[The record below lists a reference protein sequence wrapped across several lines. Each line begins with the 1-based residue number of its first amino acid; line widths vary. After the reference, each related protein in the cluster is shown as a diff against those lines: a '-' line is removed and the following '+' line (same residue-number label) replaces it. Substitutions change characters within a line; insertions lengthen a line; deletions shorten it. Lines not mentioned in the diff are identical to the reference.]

1 MDRWI
6 DDIRLTWASLRSS
19 ADTSGWRGMPLVALG
34 ACDVRSALHFP
45 GGEEALLV
53 GFSGQATPSASL
65 LPQGVGFA
73 VERVDQ
79 EDDGKAWLALTRN
92 IHASLELFETMVGD
106 IVSALADARTT
117 DETRLMAV
125 FLGRIRAWQEFMRKG
140 SQGLGQ
146 EAEVGLVG
154 ELVVLCEILSA
165 GVPAEVALAGW
176 IGPLDG
182 PQDFHLGAGALEVK
196 ATVSASSFLAR
207 FGSLQQLD
215 DSHRSPIH
223 VAAVRLRASE
233 AGRNLPAFV
242 DATRRVAATDPEA
255 QRLLEERLLAAGYR
269 DVQADRYFRRFVVVE
284 CRTIEVGME
293 FPRLTAGTVP
303 SGLVWAT
310 YEVNLDAAPGVRG
323 DVATALK
330 SMGAV

>member
-1 MDRWI
+1 
-6 DDIRLTWASLRSS
+6 
-19 ADTSGWRGMPLVALG
+19 
-34 ACDVRSALHFP
+34 
-45 GGEEALLV
+45 
-53 GFSGQATPSASL
+53 
-65 LPQGVGFA
+65 
-73 VERVDQ
+73 
-79 EDDGKAWLALTRN
+79 
-92 IHASLELFETMVGD
+92 
-106 IVSALADARTT
+106 
-117 DETRLMAV
+117 
-125 FLGRIRAWQEFMRKG
+125 MRKG

-182 PQDFHLGAGALEVK
+182 PQDFHLGSGALEVK

-233 AGRNLPAFV
+233 AGRSLPAFV
-242 DATRRVAATDPEA
+242 EATRRVAAADTEA

-269 DVQADRYFRRFVVVE
+269 DVQAERYFRRFVVVE

-330 SMGAV
+330 SMGAM